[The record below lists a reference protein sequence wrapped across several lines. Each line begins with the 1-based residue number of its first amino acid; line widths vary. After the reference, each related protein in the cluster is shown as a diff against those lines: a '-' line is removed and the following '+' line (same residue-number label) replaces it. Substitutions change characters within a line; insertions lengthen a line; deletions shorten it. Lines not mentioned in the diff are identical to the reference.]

1 MKVSVIS
8 VALFAA
14 TVAAHGLIINP
25 PSRKLGPSMT
35 RLCGQTAFDIAKG
48 DVTASLETVAPNIT
62 AGCPLTLCRGHQFDD
77 NLDKLSVFRPGQIV
91 PMKIELSI
99 LHGGPANVSIVKTA
113 TNTLIGP
120 PLIIFDDYGNRD
132 LPALPPNNTDFAV
145 TMPTNLADTDCR
157 VAGDCALQW
166 FWSTIDNQTYVGCSD
181 FILFGH

>member
-1 MKVSVIS
+1 M
-8 VALFAA
+8 
-14 TVAAHGLIINP
+14 
-25 PSRKLGPSMT
+25 
-35 RLCGQTAFDIAKG
+35 
-48 DVTASLETVAPNIT
+48 
-62 AGCPLTLCRGHQFDD
+62 
-77 NLDKLSVFRPGQIV
+77 FRPGQIV

-120 PLIIFDDYGNRD
+120 PLILFDDYGNRD